1 MLCSVKTCLIGM
13 TGWLADGSTKV
24 LDVLTV
30 VLLRGVRI
38 FECYSTVWSVLP
50 VVLPGWVT
58 G

>member
-1 MLCSVKTCLIGM
+1 MLCSVMTRLVGM

-30 VLLRGVRI
+30 VLLDGVGM

-50 VVLPGWVT
+50 VVVPG
-58 G
+58 